1 MPEHFTEEKILVPWS
16 RVLDFLK
23 NCVVGR
29 MLRSEY
35 KKMFSE
41 LCGKKIENAG
51 NKDLTHC
58 KVFFGK
64 GFASFLG
71 EILGLEWG
79 FEEFAG
85 LQLGFFGIWQI

>member
-23 NCVVGR
+23 NCVVGK

-41 LCGKKIENAG
+41 LCGKKIENVA
-51 NKDLTHC
+51 NKDLTNC
-58 KVFFGK
+58 KFFFGK
-64 GFASFLG
+64 GFASF
-71 EILGLEWG
+71 WG
-79 FEEFAG
+79 RFWG
-85 LQLGFFGIWQI
+85 RIGDL